1 MRFDL
6 TDLRLFLTVVEQ
18 GSLTKGA
25 NAINMAL
32 ASASARVSGMEAA
45 LGAALLDRTRR
56 GVRPTAAGD
65 TLMRHARLIL
75 GQVEQMRGELRPFA
89 TGLKGRIRLLSNTA
103 ALAYLPPQLSQF
115 LTAHPDL
122 SLDLEER
129 PSSDIALAVAEGR
142 ADLGLVADITDLT
155 ALQTQLL
162 ALDQLVVVVSQHH
175 AFARRDQVA
184 FAEIVGE
191 AFVGLADAALEID
204 LAERASRLGRQITYR
219 VRLRDVAQLGTL
231 IAAGVGIAIL
241 SAVATPALAQTGL
254 AVVTLAEPW
263 ASRRLYLC
271 ARNFGSL
278 TPQAGLFA
286 RHLAAGVPLDVTGA
300 PCSSASG
307 PAG

>member
-6 TDLRLFLTVVEQ
+6 TDLRLFLTVVEH

-25 NAINMAL
+25 LAMNMAL

-45 LGAALLDRTRR
+45 LGASLLERTRR
-56 GVRPTAAGD
+56 GVHPTAAGD
-65 TLMRHARLIL
+65 TLVRHARLIL
-75 GQVEQMRGELRPFA
+75 GQVEQMRGDLRPFA

-103 ALAYLPPQLSQF
+103 ALASFLPGQLSGF
-115 LTAHPDL
+115 LAAHSDL
-122 SLDLEER
+122 SIDLEER
-129 PSSDIALAVAEGR
+129 PSSEIALAVAEGR

-162 ALDQLVVVVSQHH
+162 ALDQLVVVVSVRH
-175 AFARRDQVA
+175 ALAHRDRVA
-184 FAEIVGE
+184 FNAIIGE

-204 LAERASRLGRQITYR
+204 LAERASRLGRQIHYR

-231 IAAGVGIAIL
+231 IAAGVGIAVL
-241 SAVATPALAQTGL
+241 PAVSSRVLVQAGL
-254 AVVTLAEPW
+254 AVVRLDEPW

-271 ARNFGSL
+271 ARDFAGL
-278 TPQAGLFA
+278 TPQAGLLA
-286 RHLAAGVPLDVTGA
+286 RHLMAGATG
-300 PCSSASG
+300 PCSSASD